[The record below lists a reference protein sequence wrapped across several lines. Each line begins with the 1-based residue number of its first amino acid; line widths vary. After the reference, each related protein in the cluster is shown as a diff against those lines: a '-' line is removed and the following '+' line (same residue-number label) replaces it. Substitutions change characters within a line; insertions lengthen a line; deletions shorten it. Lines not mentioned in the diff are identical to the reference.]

1 MPAELEAYAAP
12 PAYRPMS
19 AGAVT
24 AFVLAIVL
32 TIPAYA
38 IGLWW
43 TEVLPLLVAA
53 LSWGGMSSG
62 ARRGTGLAITASLN
76 AFGVGALGCIS
87 HRELKA
93 VAEKGF
99 APFADA
105 LAADDRAT
113 LAKWA
118 VESEDAATRMDLWK
132 RRIDAAKASSG
143 QYRHELQLP
152 GSIWSGSLVALAR
165 PPGVEEVEPKGD
177 KALET
182 LDAWWMRA
190 TFEKGEVWIALVGR
204 VDDDHPK
211 GGLSAFQVLEGA
223 GATGRVDSP
232 HGIADVRVF
241 RAKP

>member
-87 HRELKA
+87 HR
-93 VAEKGF
+93 
-99 APFADA
+99 
-105 LAADDRAT
+105 
-113 LAKWA
+113 
-118 VESEDAATRMDLWK
+118 
-132 RRIDAAKASSG
+132 
-143 QYRHELQLP
+143 
-152 GSIWSGSLVALAR
+152 
-165 PPGVEEVEPKGD
+165 
-177 KALET
+177 
-182 LDAWWMRA
+182 
-190 TFEKGEVWIALVGR
+190 
-204 VDDDHPK
+204 
-211 GGLSAFQVLEGA
+211 
-223 GATGRVDSP
+223 
-232 HGIADVRVF
+232 
-241 RAKP
+241 